1 MNKIIPF
8 KKDLLFDTGI
18 NEIISI
24 SLEHSFHTEDN
35 KVEGMFILSGE
46 YKMNK
51 ESTNID
57 PFSKEVPFTV
67 DIDENYKIDNI
78 EIDIDDFYYEI
89 INDNFLSINIDLLL
103 KNLEEKVKEADFFEE
118 VEENNRCI
126 EEENEEEILTPEPDN
141 KIVLSDE
148 DINNEIK
155 INNSV
160 SNINYSTYKIYIV
173 KEDETIENIM
183 VKYDIDRESLE
194 KYNNLNDI
202 KIGDKLII
210 PITHA

>member
-126 EEENEEEILTPEPDN
+126 KEENEEEILTPEPDN